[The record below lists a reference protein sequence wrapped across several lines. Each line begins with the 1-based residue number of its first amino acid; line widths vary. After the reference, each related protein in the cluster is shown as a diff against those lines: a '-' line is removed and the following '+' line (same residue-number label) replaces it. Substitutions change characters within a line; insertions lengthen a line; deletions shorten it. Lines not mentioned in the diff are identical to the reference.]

1 LKYPKCYEQQNTGGK
16 TKKQINMILNKL
28 PYFKILAKF
37 LFEKMKASA
46 KNPRLRGQTLGRNK
60 DRLVTAT
67 EDDIFKLLIKY
78 DGRCCKTNV
87 IFPLVNCKSHCTQWK
102 NFGFNPMSVP
112 SVDRI
117 DSNIDYTPDNI
128 QIVTLAYNKAKGE
141 YSQFLADEYYNNP
154 IKTHKIYSKQK
165 IKNYNMANKIQND
178 LLKHLISIGEVDM
191 AEEYFKSRIQKSEMS
206 VDSTGNIQTKKT
218 ENKPTSKHKKPTH
231 IKDDY
236 IKNKSKK
243 VTQFTNDY
251 QNLSDLFLN
260 QRGRI
265 DVKRLTESKLATLI
279 TEKRIP
285 VFRLE
290 KGKGHVYGIKK
301 SDVVDQILIEVNKR
315 K

>member
-1 LKYPKCYEQQNTGGK
+1 
-16 TKKQINMILNKL
+16 MILNKL
-28 PYFKILAKF
+28 AYFKILAKF
-37 LFEKMKASA
+37 LFEKMEASA
-46 KNPRLRGQTLGRNK
+46 KNPRLRGQTMGRNE
-60 DRLVTAT
+60 DRLVSAT
-67 EDDIFKLLIKY
+67 EDDILKLLIKY

-87 IFPLVNCKSHCTQWK
+87 IFPLVNCKSHCAQWK
-102 NFGFNPMSVP
+102 TFGFNPMSVP

-154 IKTHKIYSKQK
+154 IKTHKIYSKQTN
-165 IKNYNMANKIQND
+165 KNYNMTNKIQND
-178 LLKHLISIGEVDM
+178 LLTHLISIGEVDM

-218 ENKPTSKHKKPTH
+218 KNKRTQKYKKPTH

-243 VTQFTNDY
+243 VREFTNDY
-251 QNLSDLFLN
+251 ENLSHLFLN
-260 QRGRI
+260 QHSRI

-279 TEKRIP
+279 TKKRIP
-285 VFRLE
+285 VFYS
-290 KGKGHVYGIKK
+290 KQGKGHVYGIKK
-301 SDVVDQILIEVNKR
+301 SDVVGEILNEVNKR

>member
-1 LKYPKCYEQQNTGGK
+1 
-16 TKKQINMILNKL
+16 MIINKL

-37 LFEKMKASA
+37 LFEKMEASA

-60 DRLVTAT
+60 DRLVSAT
-67 EDDIFKLLIKY
+67 EDDILKLLIKY

-87 IFPLVNCKSHCTQWK
+87 IFPLVNCKSHCAQWK

-165 IKNYNMANKIQND
+165 NKNYNMTNKIQND
-178 LLKHLISIGEVDM
+178 LLTHLISIGEVDM
-191 AEEYFKSRIQKSEMS
+191 AEEYFKNRIQKSEML
-206 VDSTGNIQTKKT
+206 VDSTGNIQIKKT
-218 ENKPTSKHKKPTH
+218 KNKPTQKYKKPTH

-243 VTQFTNDY
+243 INEFTHDY
-251 QNLSDLFLN
+251 ENLSDLFLN
-260 QRGRI
+260 QRGSI

-279 TEKRIP
+279 TKNRIP
-285 VFRLE
+285 VFYLK
-290 KGKGHVYGIKK
+290 KGKGCIYGIKK
-301 SDVVDQILIEVNKR
+301 TDIIGEILNEVNKR